1 MALWLT
7 QLLSEIFLGD
17 KGRLAL
23 KADNL
28 TAIFGPIV

>member
-7 QLLSEIFLGD
+7 QALT
-17 KGRLAL
+17 KMNARLAS

-28 TAIFGPIV
+28 TAICEPIV